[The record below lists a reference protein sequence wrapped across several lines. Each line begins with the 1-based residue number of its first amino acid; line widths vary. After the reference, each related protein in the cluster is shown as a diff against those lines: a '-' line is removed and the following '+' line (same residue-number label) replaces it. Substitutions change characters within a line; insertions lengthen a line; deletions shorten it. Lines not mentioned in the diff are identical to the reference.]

1 MIRLFLS
8 DRIRTQGVR
17 AGLGVKLVLLSTRLE
32 VLNTIQLL
40 DHLVQGAD
48 LLGSV
53 EEGDG

>member
-1 MIRLFLS
+1 MILLVLS
-8 DRIRTQGVR
+8 DQIRTQGVGV
-17 AGLGVKLVLLSTRLE
+17 GLCVKLVLLSAQLE
-32 VLNTIQLL
+32 VLHTIQLL

>member
-1 MIRLFLS
+1 MILLVLS
-8 DRIRTQGVR
+8 DRIRTQGVGV
-17 AGLGVKLVLLSTRLE
+17 GLGVKLVLLSARLE
-32 VLNTIQLL
+32 VIHTIQLL

>member
-1 MIRLFLS
+1 MILLVLS
-8 DRIRTQGVR
+8 DRIRTQGVG
-17 AGLGVKLVLLSTRLE
+17 AGLGVKLVLLSARLE
-32 VLNTIQLL
+32 VIPTIQLL

>member
-32 VLNTIQLL
+32 VLHTMQLL

-53 EEGDG
+53 EKGDG

>member
-1 MIRLFLS
+1 MILLVLS
-8 DRIRTQGVR
+8 DRIRTQGVGV
-17 AGLGVKLVLLSTRLE
+17 GLGVKLVLLSA
-32 VLNTIQLL
+32 QL

>member
-1 MIRLFLS
+1 MILLVLS
-8 DRIRTQGVR
+8 DRIRTQGVG
-17 AGLGVKLVLLSTRLE
+17 AGLGVKLVLLSARLE
-32 VLNTIQLL
+32 VIHTIQLL